1 MGAAK
6 KKPAKKKPAKKKP
19 AKKKPAKKK
28 PAKSAKPTPA
38 KQLAKQTTPVPRLP
52 APDSLFA
59 KGTLKDVP
67 SGGLL
72 WDIIEQVKQYSKGE
86 LAAACEA
93 FREELDQLDDAALL
107 RAVNEFDDAMRRAYD
122 YNLWG
127 AAYLIHGGC
136 GDDTFWDFRAGVIA
150 LGKRVYE
157 AALRDPD
164 SLATVDDVEER
175 TLFEGFQYIPS
186 KLLEERNLS
195 TPSRGGHMPGTPTG
209 ENWTDEAELETRYP
223 RLAARFN

>member
-1 MGAAK
+1 MGAAKKKSAKKPAVK
-6 KKPAKKKPAKKKP
+6 KKPAKKKPAKKKSV
-19 AKKKPAKKK
+19 KKPARKS
-28 PAKSAKPTPA
+28 PAPA
-38 KQLAKQTTPVPRLP
+38 TRP

-59 KGTLKDVP
+59 KGTLADVP
-67 SGGLL
+67 TSGLL
-72 WDIIEQVKQYSKGE
+72 WDIIEQVKQHCGGE
-86 LAAACEA
+86 LAAACDS
-93 FREELDQLDDAALL
+93 FREELDQLDDAALV
-107 RAVNEFDDAMRRAYD
+107 RAVSEFDDAMRRAYD

-136 GDDTFWDFRAGVIA
+136 GDDAFWDFRAGLIA

-164 SLATVDDVEER
+164 SLAAVDEVEER

-186 KLLEERNLS
+186 KLIEERGLS
-195 TPSRGGHMPGTPTG
+195 RPDRGGHMPGTPTG
-209 ENWTDEAELETRYP
+209 QNWTDEAELETRYP